1 MLLLLLPS
9 ARGLGV
15 GDTGGLFIPTMMR
28 FWRITFEQLLL
39 ICCVSC
45 FFNAKHHHF
54 ASPFLY
60 HSCHE
65 RATFPLEASQQPIS
79 SIIPS
84 FLIPPNRLTAVA
96 GRAFPVHLFTPI
108 APRSGPW
115 VSLGGPAFPQ
125 PAQLGSVC
133 FPVASQH
140 SPPNRPFAA
149 AVVHHRRSA
158 APRHVCPVP
167 GPKSCPTPNCQKP
180 ITQSL
185 KTLLGGRGG
194 QHLVVRWNQPQRV
207 VDIRKDLQP

>member
-45 FFNAKHHHF
+45 FFLFSKHSFNAKHHHF

-84 FLIPPNRLTAVA
+84 FLIPPNRLTAVTV
-96 GRAFPVHLFTPI
+96 RAFPVHLFTPI

-140 SPPNRPFAA
+140 SPPNRSPSQ
-149 AVVHHRRSA
+149 RRSYTTA
-158 APRHVCPVP
+158 AQPPP
-167 GPKSCPTPNCQKP
+167 AMYAPSLGPSHAPLPTAKN
-180 ITQSL
+180 QSL
-185 KTLLGGRGG
+185 S
-194 QHLVVRWNQPQRV
+194 P
-207 VDIRKDLQP
+207 